1 MLLEAL
7 SGIDA
12 RAVVVGFGDYRAEL
26 EALADQERVLFTGPL
41 EHRHL
46 VHLLALADACVVP
59 SIFPEAFGM
68 VAAEAAAAGCP
79 PLVARHSG
87 LAEVA
92 EGLEDEY
99 PHDLRHLAS
108 FATGD
113 ADELAREAPRAARS
127 SAGKARGDQGGRPP
141 RGGGAMELG
150 ERRGAAPRSRRRVRR
165 LRSHCQRFHYCS
177 APMGDEQRLSADE
190 LIARSRAQFEAATDF
205 TVAVEEEFALV
216 DASSLDLTNRFEEV
230 KSAAAG
236 TALEEHLVGELIA
249 SEVEVRTGRCET
261 FADVPG
267 VMAERRSQLREI
279 VEPMGLL
286 LGATG
291 THPWADWKDQRIID
305 TPHYRRNDQLLRYV
319 VWRNNTF
326 GLHVHVAINGPDR
339 AIAVAG
345 ALRNFLPELLV
356 LSCSSPFVENV
367 NTGLHSARTQIF
379 TRFFPRCGVPDAF
392 ASWDEY
398 EDFVRFLYDT
408 GSITENTQIWW
419 SVRPHMA
426 FPTVEIRICDGQPE
440 LAEAQSLAA
449 FAASLTARLA
459 RAYDDGELVEPLP
472 HRLIEENF
480 WRALRY
486 GLPGELIDFDRGAAI
501 PARQR
506 IEELIEWVLPVAEEI
521 GAAPYLAVPERN
533 AAERQ
538 IERFE
543 GGASLEEI
551 YAEQVSATEKIG
563 G

>member
-1 MLLEAL
+1 
-7 SGIDA
+7 
-12 RAVVVGFGDYRAEL
+12 
-26 EALADQERVLFTGPL
+26 
-41 EHRHL
+41 
-46 VHLLALADACVVP
+46 
-59 SIFPEAFGM
+59 
-68 VAAEAAAAGCP
+68 
-79 PLVARHSG
+79 
-87 LAEVA
+87 
-92 EGLEDEY
+92 
-99 PHDLRHLAS
+99 
-108 FATGD
+108 
-113 ADELAREAPRAARS
+113 
-127 SAGKARGDQGGRPP
+127 
-141 RGGGAMELG
+141 
-150 ERRGAAPRSRRRVRR
+150 
-165 LRSHCQRFHYCS
+165 
-177 APMGDEQRLSADE
+177 MGDEHRLSVDE
-190 LIARSRAQFEAATDF
+190 LIARSRAEFEYATDF

-216 DASSLDLTNRFEEV
+216 DPGTLDLTNRFEDV
-230 KSAAAG
+230 KAAATG
-236 TALEEHLVGELIA
+236 TSLEEHLVGELIA
-249 SEVEVRTGRCET
+249 SEVEVRTGRCEA
-261 FADVPG
+261 FGDVPG
-267 VMAERRSQLREI
+267 VMAERRSQLQAL

-305 TPHYRRNDQLLRYV
+305 TPHYRRNDELLRYV

-339 AIAVAG
+339 AIAVAS
-345 ALRNFLPELLV
+345 ALRNFLPELLA

-398 EDFVRFLYDT
+398 ERFVRFLYET

-440 LAEAQSLAA
+440 LSEAQSLAA
-449 FAASLTARLA
+449 FAASLTARIA
-459 RAYDDGELVEPLP
+459 RAHDEGEPVEPLP

-486 GLPGELIDFDRGAAI
+486 GLPGELIDFARGEAI

-506 IEELIEWVLPVAEEI
+506 IEELIEWVLPVSEEI

-543 GGASLEEI
+543 EGASLEEI